1 MGAIHLRSVIPT
13 TPVMS
18 ANSWSNRVKFIV
30 RYMYDIDNNGVLDKT
45 DFECLAVKNTIMEG
59 KGAWSADSYTKN
71 KEVMINLWNQIAEIA
86 DFDKNGEVDSDEFM
100 KGVET
105 ACKGKKYSELPAAF
119 KFFIEAQF
127 RTIDV
132 DGDGSIGLEELRYDC
147 VNRMPVKSVEEL
159 DAAFSKISTDGD
171 LTLSRYQEMYSEFLG
186 NPDENCAACNLFG
199 PCQPSSRRCGRFA
212 NTAAE
217 WVR

>member
-1 MGAIHLRSVIPT
+1 MGHLCPASRAATRRFAKRPRLTSST
-13 TPVMS
+13 EMS
-18 ANSWSNRVKFIV
+18 ANSWTNRVKFIV

-59 KGAWSADSYTKN
+59 KGKWNAESYTKN
-71 KEVMINLWNQIAEIA
+71 REVMTNLWDQIAEIA

-105 ACKGKKYSELPAAF
+105 ACKGKKYSDLPGAF

-132 DGDGSIGLEELRYDC
+132 DGDGSIGLEEFRYDC

-159 DAAFSKISTDGD
+159 DNSFSKICLDGD
-171 LTLSRYQEMYSEFLG
+171 ITLPRYQEMYAEFLG
-186 NPDENCAACNLFG
+186 NPDENCPACFLFG
-199 PCQPSSRRCGRFA
+199 PLPVI
-212 NTAAE
+212 E
-217 WVR
+217 

>member
-1 MGAIHLRSVIPT
+1 M
-13 TPVMS
+13 
-18 ANSWSNRVKFIV
+18 ANSWTNRVKFLV

-59 KGAWSADSYTKN
+59 KGSWDATKYAKN
-71 KEVMINLWNQIAEIA
+71 KEVMINLWDQIAEIA

-105 ACKGKKYSELPAAF
+105 ACKGKAYADLPNAF

-132 DGDGSIGLEELRYDC
+132 DGDGSIGLDEFRYDC
-147 VNRMPVKSVEEL
+147 VNRMPVKEVTEL
-159 DAAFSKISTDGD
+159 DAAFSKISLDGD
-171 LTLSRYQEMYSEFLG
+171 ITLPRYQVYLYK
-186 NPDENCAACNLFG
+186 
-199 PCQPSSRRCGRFA
+199 
-212 NTAAE
+212 TI
-217 WVR
+217 

>member
-59 KGAWSADSYTKN
+59 KGKWNAESYTKN
-71 KEVMINLWNQIAEIA
+71 REVMTNLWDQIAEIA

-105 ACKGKKYSELPAAF
+105 ACKGKKYSDLPGAF

-132 DGDGSIGLEELRYDC
+132 DGDGSIGLEEFRYDC
-147 VNRMPVKSVEEL
+147 VSRMAYPNVEVLDEAFQKVSEKEEL
-159 DAAFSKISTDGD
+159 
-171 LTLSRYQEMYSEFLG
+171 TLARYQELYAEFLG
-186 NPDENCAACNLFG
+186 NEDESSVACNLFG
-199 PCQPSSRRCGRFA
+199 PLP
-212 NTAAE
+212 E
-217 WVR
+217 I

>member
-59 KGAWSADSYTKN
+59 KGGWDAASYNKN
-71 KEVMINLWNQIAEIA
+71 KGVMINLWDQIAEIA

-100 KGVET
+100 RGVET
-105 ACKGKKYSELPAAF
+105 ACKGKSYNDLPEAF

-132 DGDGSIGLEELRYDC
+132 DGDGSIGLEEFRYDC
-147 VNRMPVKSVEEL
+147 VSRMAYATVDVLDEAFQKVSEKEEL
-159 DAAFSKISTDGD
+159 
-171 LTLSRYQEMYSEFLG
+171 TLARYQELYAEFLG
-186 NPDENCAACNLFG
+186 NEDESSVACNLFG
-199 PCQPSSRRCGRFA
+199 PLP
-212 NTAAE
+212 E
-217 WVR
+217 L